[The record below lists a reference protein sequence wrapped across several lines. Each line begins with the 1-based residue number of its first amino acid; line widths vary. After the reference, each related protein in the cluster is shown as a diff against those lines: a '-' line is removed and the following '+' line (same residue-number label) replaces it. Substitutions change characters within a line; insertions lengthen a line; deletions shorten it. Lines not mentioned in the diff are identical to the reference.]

1 MIGERLKKLRKYMG
15 YTQDDLAEK
24 LSISRSSLSL
34 YEIDKREP
42 DSETFNKIADF
53 FDVSLDYLNGRTD
66 DPNSTYHAVET
77 GKRILEENID
87 WKKEVYQIPD
97 RKNNKPDNNGQTSEE
112 PRENDRFKELIAED
126 HTSSTDAERL
136 ALLWILANNDDLYF
150 KVNSIY
156 DFAER
161 QIRPE
166 CLEGTIDLCSGSR
179 RMVRLAFNLFN
190 GFPADIMDSF
200 SCLDNDNFKL
210 AMEAIQIRFNHLQ
223 LKDEFWEKLEK
234 GR

>member
-1 MIGERLKKLRKYMG
+1 MYLN
-15 YTQDDLAEK
+15 YTQSQTVKHALN
-24 LSISRSSLSL
+24 
-34 YEIDKREP
+34 Y
-42 DSETFNKIADF
+42 
-53 FDVSLDYLNGRTD
+53 YLNRQDAT
-66 DPNSTYHAVET
+66 EKEIEQE
-77 GKRILEENID
+77 KRLLEKLEENIEL
-87 WKKEVYQIPD
+87 KKEVYHIPD
-97 RKNNKPDNNGQTSEE
+97 RKNNNPDNNGQASEV
-112 PRENDRFKELIAED
+112 PRLNDRFKELIGKD
-126 HTSSTDAERL
+126 RTSNTDTERL

-179 RMVRLAFNLFN
+179 RMVRLAFTLFN

-210 AMEAIQIRFNHLQ
+210 AMEAIKIRFNHFQ
-223 LKDEFWEKLEK
+223 PKAEFWEMIE
-234 GR
+234 